1 MKYKNMHGAIQV
13 TGHRLKELREYR
25 GLTAS
30 ELGKKVGKHHNAILS
45 IERGE
50 TDPSVMM
57 LVQLLD
63 GLGMELHDFFDDRYD
78 ELFLNALKEERSN
91 EQNSI

>member
-1 MKYKNMHGAIQV
+1 MKYKNMHSAIKV
-13 TGHRLKELREYR
+13 TGQRLKELREYR

-63 GLGMELHDFFDDRYD
+63 GLGMELQDFFDERYD
-78 ELFLNALKEERSN
+78 ELFLDALKEEKEN
-91 EQNSI
+91 ESD